1 MGVGLLLQSLSG
13 FGYCL
18 GMVTVIGMPTTLHLI
33 ILSSGELVRGS
44 APNCIQS
51 LLITVGLGVMAVL
64 GATASEWKV
73 STPDW

>member
-1 MGVGLLLQSLSG
+1 LPWHGHSDRDADYVTLNNTFFGGV
-13 FGYCL
+13 
-18 GMVTVIGMPTTLHLI
+18 
-33 ILSSGELVRGS
+33 S
-44 APNCIQS
+44 AGISTNCIQS